1 MEKAMSLWK
10 EFNEARKE
18 KEKIK
23 ERNQAFTSVMH
34 YLTEVYGAE
43 ESIELYL
50 EVKEKFLINLSNR
63 LENIKEEKAVIEKFI
78 KLKL

>member
-1 MEKAMSLWK
+1 VEKAINLWK
-10 EFNEARKE
+10 EFNEVRKE
-18 KEKIK
+18 KERVK

-50 EVKEKFLINLSNR
+50 EVKEKFLMNLSNR
-63 LENIKEEKAVIEKFI
+63 LENVKEEKAVIEKFI

>member
-1 MEKAMSLWK
+1 MEKAINLWK
-10 EFNEARKE
+10 EFNEVRKE
-18 KEKIK
+18 KERVK

-50 EVKEKFLINLSNR
+50 EVKEKFLMNLSNR
-63 LENIKEEKAVIEKFI
+63 LENVKEEKAVIEKFI